1 MDLEKLPIFE
11 GTEPRITIMNL
22 SGKSG
27 RRTRPFHLG
36 DRVVLVVEGTIS
48 RVAHEDT
55 KGGIARA
62 HTLVVEEVYELG
74 ADRSVSLIEDLTE
87 EYTRA
92 LDDIEGRVQLPFGD
106 DGEEIPD
113 EYEGGDA
120 TPADG
125 DYSAEAEPDGDPD
138 AFAGEHTSDED

>member
-11 GTEPRITIMNL
+11 GTEPRITMMNL

-36 DRVVLVVEGTIS
+36 DQVVLVVEGTIS

-62 HTLVVEEVYELG
+62 HTLVVEDIYELG
-74 ADRSVSLIEDLTE
+74 GDRAVSLIEDLSQ
-87 EYTRA
+87 EYTAA
-92 LDDIEGRVQLPFGD
+92 LDEIEGRVQLPFGD
-106 DGEEIPD
+106 GDGEEIPG
-113 EYEGGDA
+113 EYEDAEGDDLGDA
-120 TPADG
+120 QDA
-125 DYSAEAEPDGDPD
+125 PD
-138 AFAGEHTSDED
+138 ADPGEGLLEEA